1 MNIWLSLGIA
11 IVAEVIGTTL
21 MKYSQG
27 FTKLLP
33 SLGTLLFYGIAFYL
47 LSLTLQTLPT
57 GIAYAIWSGAGIVLI
72 SLVGWILLGQKLDMP
87 AILGMVLICAG
98 VLIINVFSKSVA
110 H

>member
-72 SLVGWILLGQKLDMP
+72 SLVGWILLGQKLDLP
-87 AILGMVLICAG
+87 AILGIVLICAG